1 MARRTPPRRSKPRDA
16 GRRGKKKISA
26 LVIGKVDYVDY
37 KDAEL
42 LRKFVSERSKLKARR
57 VTGNSEQ
64 QQREVA
70 RAVKNARE
78 MALIP
83 YTNRVTT
90 QRRER
95 RSDDRGAR
103 ADGPPP
109 RPSGPPPG
117 SDAEFD
123 ETMDDETMDDAS
135 AVEIM
140 DDTTALEAM
149 EDAVAVEVATSV
161 DEEIG
166 S

>member
-149 EDAVAVEVATSV
+149 EDAVAVEAATSV

>member
-149 EDAVAVEVATSV
+149 EDAVAVETATSV

>member
-16 GRRGKKKISA
+16 GRRGKKKVSA

-123 ETMDDETMDDAS
+123 ETMDDAS

-149 EDAVAVEVATSV
+149 EDAVAVEAATSV

>member
-37 KDAEL
+37 KDADL

-95 RSDDRGAR
+95 RNEDRGAR

-117 SDAEFD
+117 SDVESEFD
-123 ETMDDETMDDAS
+123 EVMDD
-135 AVEIM
+135 V
-140 DDTTALEAM
+140 
-149 EDAVAVEVATSV
+149 AVAETTDDVAMVELADAV
-161 DEEIG
+161 DEEIDL
-166 S
+166 